1 MAVTVL
7 APNWYGDHWT
17 GLDCDLEIRGTGALR
32 LRLYLP
38 ADATMPET
46 KSLAIWQADRLHHVE
61 VHRRVFTEGGVFEAQ
76 DGRISLRLCAGHAE
90 HARPDDD
97 RLLGVSLWIETLD
110 GRQIDPVTDLPTAL
124 EGGGPPKTSAPQ
136 GTRDAAP
143 GTATPHP
150 DEAAI
155 GEGFDSAF
163 YLSCF
168 GPEDR
173 PADPLRHYLA
183 QGWQEGRDPTPWFS
197 TRHYLA
203 THRDVQAAGMN
214 PFVHYCIQ
222 GVREGRA
229 LPILGRK
236 SAAPYAAHVTATAP
250 GPDYEDA
257 DPTIGAGRRPRA
269 KVLAYYLPQFHAI
282 PENDA
287 FWGAGFT
294 EWRNV
299 VRGEPRFE
307 GHIQPKV
314 PRDLGFYDLMEGD
327 TYRRQ
332 SAMARAAGIHGFC
345 FYHYWFD
352 GRRVLERPM
361 ERVLAD
367 PSLDFPF
374 CIMWANENWT
384 RTWDGAETEVLL
396 KQTYRPEDDAA
407 FLADI
412 ARHLR
417 DPRYIRLDGRPLF
430 FIYRPGHIPDT
441 AATIA
446 RWRAMLAH
454 DHGLQPLIYMAQAF
468 GDNDPR
474 VFGLDGAIEFPP
486 HKVLNHAPDV
496 KHTMPLIDLNFAGS
510 IPTYDSVIEAAKRD
524 AAPDFP
530 LIRTVFPSW
539 DNDARRPGRSTIVAN
554 STPRKFEAWLSWAVD
569 QATRHPAHGEA
580 VLCINAWNEW
590 AEGAYLEPDV
600 HFGSAY
606 LNTVART
613 VFGVSSRA
621 VGERTK
627 VLLVGHDA
635 MNFGA
640 QALLREI
647 GRTLSRGF
655 GVEVAFLLRSEGWA
669 PGIKGALMASY
680 EALGPVHIHDL
691 ADPALQGLLSDLVDR
706 GFARA
711 ITNTTVCGG
720 FVPALKDA
728 GMAVVSLVHELPGL
742 IRSYGLMPQ
751 AQALAARADRV
762 IFPAAVV
769 RDAFLGLTGPAHGA
783 VEIFP
788 QGLYKAHL
796 LSTPRGDGGLRA
808 ELGLPAG
815 TRLVIGVGYADLRK
829 GIDRFTATA
838 IAMCR
843 QHDDMAFVWVGAP
856 SGEATSWHMPDVD
869 RAGLSDRIRITG
881 HVDDVERYYAAA
893 DVFFLT
899 SREDPFP
906 SVVMEALAMGLPA
919 VGYAGC
925 GGCDEMIA
933 RHGRLVPEGD
943 LNAPARAIADLLDM
957 PPAKARRAAADR
969 RAFIADTHPFDR
981 YGMGLLQRLDPALPA
996 VSVVL
1001 PSYNYADYMAD
1012 RLGSILDQTCP
1023 VFEVIVIDD
1032 ASSDGSAEAARRI
1045 ARNRGRDITL
1055 IVNDRRAGSPFP
1067 NWRKG
1072 ARMARGDLIWIAEAD
1087 DSADPAFLA
1096 TLAARMQE
1104 TGAALG
1110 FCDSRQMDGDGAP
1123 LGDSYRPYMN
1133 GIEAGAFDAPLVME
1147 GPEFAARFLAVKNVI
1162 LNVSGVLFRREALLA
1177 ALDATGNE
1185 LDGLRVAGDW
1195 RLYTEICLGGG
1206 RVVYDPAPLNA
1217 HRRHR
1222 GSVTHALDAERHLS
1236 EIARMQRLTA
1246 EALPLRPET
1255 RDRQR
1260 RHIDEARRHLQG
1272 MRAAAGSG

>member
-1 MAVTVL
+1 MAVSVI
-7 APNWYGDHWT
+7 APNWHGDHWT
-17 GLDCDLEIRGTGALR
+17 GLDCDLDVSGTGALR
-32 LRLYLP
+32 LRLFLP
-38 ADATMPET
+38 ADDTMPET
-46 KSLAIWQADRLHHVE
+46 KSVAIWQADRLHHVE
-61 VHRRVFTEGGVFEAQ
+61 VRRRVFTEGGVFAAE
-76 DGRISLRLCAGHAE
+76 DGRIRLRLCAGHPERPRAE
-90 HARPDDD
+90 DD
-97 RLLGVSLWIETLD
+97 RLLGVSLWIETME
-110 GRQIDPVTDLPTAL
+110 GQPVDPAPED
-124 EGGGPPKTSAPQ
+124 PP
-136 GTRDAAP
+136 
-143 GTATPHP
+143 
-150 DEAAI
+150 
-155 GEGFDSAF
+155 DSADPAPPPAKPDPEADLIGPQF
-163 YLSCF
+163 DPAYYLSCF
-168 GPEDR
+168 GPDER
-173 PADPLRHYLA
+173 PADPLRHYLM

-229 LPILGRK
+229 LPALGRM
-236 SAAPYAAHVTATAP
+236 SSAPYAAHGTATAP
-250 GPDYEDA
+250 GPHYEDV
-257 DPTIGAGRRPRA
+257 DPAIGAGRLPRA

-299 VRGEPRFE
+299 IRGEPRFD

-332 SAMARAAGIHGFC
+332 SEMARAAGIHGFC

-352 GRRVLERPM
+352 GRRVLEGPM

-407 FLADI
+407 FLTDI

-417 DPRYIRLDGRPLF
+417 DPRYICLNGRPLF
-430 FIYRPGHIPDT
+430 FLYRPGHIPDT

-446 RWRAMLAH
+446 RWRAMLAR
-454 DHGLQPLIYMAQAF
+454 DHGLNPLIYMAQAF

-486 HKVLNHAPDV
+486 HKVLGHAPDI
-496 KHTMPLIDLNFAGS
+496 TNRTPLLDLTFSGNIRS
-510 IPTYDSVIEAAKRD
+510 YDAIVDTAA
-524 AAPDFP
+524 AWPAPDFP

-539 DNDARRPGRSTIVAN
+539 DNEARRPGRGTIIAG
-554 STPRKFEAWLSWAVD
+554 STPEKFARWLGWAID
-569 QATRHPAHGEA
+569 QAIAQPTHGEPL
-580 VLCINAWNEW
+580 VCINAWNEW

-600 HFGSAY
+600 HYGGAY
-606 LNTVART
+606 LNSVART
-613 VFGVSSRA
+613 VFGAAARSAAPARP
-621 VGERTK
+621 K

-635 MNFGA
+635 HPNGA
-640 QALLREI
+640 QMLILSLGSLLQRQH
-647 GRTLSRGF
+647 
-655 GVEVAFLLRSEGWA
+655 GVEVAFLLRSGGLLEPAYRKLGEVFIHDSAA
-669 PGIKGALMASY
+669 PGLDR
-680 EALGPVHIHDL
+680 LLQDL
-691 ADPALQGLLSDLVDR
+691 RAR
-706 GFARA
+706 GFTQA
-711 ITNTTVCGG
+711 ITNTTVTGG
-720 FVPALKDA
+720 FVPALKAA
-728 GMAVVSLVHELPGL
+728 GWRVVSLVHELPG
-742 IRSYGLMPQ
+742 IIHGYGLIPQ
-751 AQALAARADRV
+751 AQALAAHADHV
-762 IFPAAVV
+762 IFPATVV
-769 RDAFLGLTGPAHGA
+769 RDAFLDLSGPAQGA
-783 VEIFP
+783 VEILP

-796 LSTPRGDGGLRA
+796 LSTPPGDGGLRA
-808 ELGLPAG
+808 ELGLAAG
-815 TRLVIGVGYADLRK
+815 VRLVIGMGYADLRK
-829 GIDRFTATA
+829 GFDRFAATA
-838 IAMCR
+838 MALCGQSDAI
-843 QHDDMAFVWVGAP
+843 AFVWVGAA
-856 SGEATSWHMPDVD
+856 ATEETAWHLSDID
-869 RAGLSDRIRITG
+869 RAGLGHRIRLTG
-881 HVDDVERYYAAA
+881 HVEDVERYYAAA
-893 DVFFLT
+893 DLFFLT

-906 SVVMEALAMGLPA
+906 SVVIEAMAMGLPV
-919 VGYAGC
+919 VGYAGT
-925 GGCDEMIA
+925 GGCDDLIA
-933 RHGRLVPEGD
+933 RHGILLPRHDPGAAVAAIAETLA
-943 LNAPARAIADLLDM
+943 APA
-957 PPAKARRAAADR
+957 AKARRAAAAR
-969 RAFIADTHPFDR
+969 RTEIAATCAFDR
-981 YGMGLLQRLDPALPA
+981 YGMALLQRLDPGLPS

-1001 PSYNYADYMAD
+1001 PSYNYAGYMAE

-1045 ARNRGRDITL
+1045 ARDRGRDITL

-1110 FCDSRQMDGDGAP
+1110 FCDSRQMDEDGAP

-1133 GIEAGAFDAPLVME
+1133 GIEAGAFDAPFVME
-1147 GPEFAARFLAVKNVI
+1147 GPDFAARFLAVKNVI

-1177 ALDATGNE
+1177 ALDATGKE

-1206 RVVYDPAPLNA
+1206 RVLYDPRPMNA
-1217 HRRHR
+1217 HRRHKT
-1222 GSVTHALDAERHLS
+1222 SVTHALDADRHLS

-1246 EALPLRPET
+1246 EALPLQPET
-1255 RDRQR
+1255 RAMQR
-1260 RHIDEARRHLQG
+1260 RHIDEARHHLG
-1272 MRAAAGSG
+1272 RLRSDAGSG